1 MRSSMVSSGSET
13 VCCIAMAGSYEESN
27 NFSSVVTFKLKLKK
41 ISKEIGLKH
50 VYLQAGVY
58 HLIGCFVLNILL
70 HRLWGLEIETQKL
83 ESKYEH
89 NPRNKFLSGNLPV
102 KGLRTKGNFGGTVRD
117 AYTKTL
123 DDIPKGRKTGY
134 REA

>member
-1 MRSSMVSSGSET
+1 MRSSMVSSGIET
-13 VCCIAMAGSYEESN
+13 VSCIVIAGSYEESN

-41 ISKEIGLKH
+41 ITKEIGSKH
-50 VYLQAGVY
+50 VYLQARVY

-89 NPRNKFLSGNLPV
+89 NPRNKIPV
-102 KGLRTKGNFGGTVRD
+102 
-117 AYTKTL
+117 
-123 DDIPKGRKTGY
+123 RKFAG
-134 REA
+134 

>member
-1 MRSSMVSSGSET
+1 MVALRLFVASG
-13 VCCIAMAGSYEESN
+13 YEESN

-41 ISKEIGLKH
+41 ITKEIGLKH
-50 VYLQAGVY
+50 VYLQARVY

-70 HRLWGLEIETQKL
+70 HRLWGLGIEHRSWSQNTSIIPEI
-83 ESKYEH
+83 
-89 NPRNKFLSGNLPV
+89 KFMSGNFPV